1 MVGNFREKFD
11 KFRGYIHKA
20 QEFQKNIIFEPSIDR
35 ERVQSGGQNNVE
47 NHNFRRILHHFEDA
61 KIHVDQYFLHDLE
74 RVFCMFF
81 AGLLTRSRCIVGNF
95 RESHVNTHDFQKRH
109 F

>member
-1 MVGNFREKFD
+1 MILSDPDDFR
-11 KFRGYIHKA
+11 I
-20 QEFQKNIIFEPSIDR
+20 KNHDFSGSTINCLVLVIEPSIDR
-35 ERVQSGGQNNVE
+35 ERVQIGGQNDVQ
-47 NHNFRRILHHFEDA
+47 NHDFRRILHHFEDA

-81 AGLLTRSRCIVGNF
+81 TGLWTRSRCIVGNF
-95 RESHVNTHDFQKRH
+95 RENKYNTQEFQKRH

>member
-1 MVGNFREKFD
+1 MNF
-11 KFRGYIHKA
+11 
-20 QEFQKNIIFEPSIDR
+20 KNVIFEPSIDR
-35 ERVQSGGQNNVE
+35 ERVQVGGQNDVQNRD
-47 NHNFRRILHHFEDA
+47 FRLILHHFYDA
-61 KIHVDQYFLHDLE
+61 KIHVDQYVLHDLE

-95 RESHVNTHDFQKRH
+95 RENEDKTQEFQKRH